1 MMKSVWEGAEGI
13 RADTGSQPAL
23 PRAPTQAPGG
33 MGQEGAPRSKGPP
46 LLNKP
51 QAGLVAR
58 EASEVDRFWNP
69 TP

>member
-33 MGQEGAPRSKGPP
+33 MGQERAPRSKGPP

-51 QAGLVAR
+51 QAGWPGCQGGLR
-58 EASEVDRFWNP
+58 G
-69 TP
+69 